1 MVKTNAAVIVL
12 PYRMWPPDLAKFKF
26 EFLTLFKLL
35 FYKKSRTVAIIMDV
49 EINMEH
55 IANLLFEVRILKD
68 IVRSGYAFLGSGKET
83 IAEHSFMTAFI
94 CFAMARMNPGVNSE
108 KLVAMALVHDIAEAR
123 TGDLN
128 YVGKKYCETDE
139 AKAVSHLTRHISFGD
154 EIKALVEE
162 FNLGESEESR
172 LANDADQISFILELK
187 KLMDTG
193 VKGPEKWL
201 PIILG
206 RLMTQTGQ
214 RMGEAIL
221 KTGWDE
227 WWMHD
232 YSE

>member
-1 MVKTNAAVIVL
+1 
-12 PYRMWPPDLAKFKF
+12 
-26 EFLTLFKLL
+26 
-35 FYKKSRTVAIIMDV
+35 MDI
-49 EINMEH
+49 ETKMEN

-94 CFAMARMNPGVNSE
+94 CFAMARMDPDADSE
-108 KLVAMALVHDIAEAR
+108 KLVSMALVHDIAEAR

-128 YVGKKYCETDE
+128 YVEKKYCKVDE
-139 AKAVSHLTRHISFGD
+139 AKAISHLAGHIPFGKD
-154 EIKALVEE
+154 IKDLVDE
-162 FNLGESEESR
+162 FNLGESKEAK

-201 PIILG
+201 PIISG
-206 RLMTQTGQ
+206 RLLTQTGQ
-214 RMGEAIL
+214 RIADAIL

-227 WWMHD
+227 WWMND

>member
-1 MVKTNAAVIVL
+1 MVKTNAAAIVL
-12 PYRMWPPDLAKFKF
+12 PHCILPPDLAKFKF

-35 FYKKSRTVAIIMDV
+35 FYKKSRIVAIIMDT
-49 EINMEH
+49 ESNMEH
-55 IANLLFEVRILKD
+55 VANLLFEVRILKD
-68 IVRSGYAFLGSGKET
+68 IVRSGYAFLGSGRET

-94 CFAMARMNPGVNSE
+94 CFAMARLNPGVDSE
-108 KLVAMALVHDIAEAR
+108 KLLAMALVHDIAEAR

-128 YVGKKYCETDE
+128 YVERHYCKPDE
-139 AKAVSHLTRHISFGD
+139 AKAVSHLTRHISFGR
-154 EIKALVEE
+154 EIKALVDE
-162 FNLGESEESR
+162 FNLGESEESK
-172 LANDADQISFILELK
+172 LANDADQISFVLELK

-193 VKGPEKWL
+193 AKGPEKWL

-206 RLMTQTGQ
+206 RLLTQTGQ

-227 WWMHD
+227 WWMND